1 MFIHET
7 AIIYPGVI
15 IEPNVYIGAYCIIGA
30 PAEWKGREDCEGL
43 VLIMSGARLTGLVT
57 VDSGTD
63 KRTVIGKDCYLMK
76 HSHVGH
82 DAILERL
89 IK

>member
-43 VLIMSGARLTGLVT
+43 VLIMSGARLTTCLAFRES
-57 VDSGTD
+57 D
-63 KRTVIGKDCYLMK
+63 VIF
-76 HSHVGH
+76 SHN
-82 DAILERL
+82 
-89 IK
+89 